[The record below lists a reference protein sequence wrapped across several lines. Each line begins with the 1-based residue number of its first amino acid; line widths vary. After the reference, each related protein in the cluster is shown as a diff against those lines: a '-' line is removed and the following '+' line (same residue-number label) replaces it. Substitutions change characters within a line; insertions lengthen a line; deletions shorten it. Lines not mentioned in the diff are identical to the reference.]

1 MWVVNLP
8 ADDDSPNK
16 KIYAY
21 DMAIKTRVPSRDLSD
36 DEFDQPTGIWS
47 DGATMWVADI
57 GDARLYAFHKPQTA
71 PQSPDRDAL
80 IALYNATDGDN
91 WRDNTNWL
99 SDHPVG
105 EWYGVGTDGNG
116 RVVQLFLES
125 NRLSGQIPSDLG
137 DLTNLQ
143 KLGLYDNQLSGQIP
157 TELGNLSNLQNLIIA
172 TNRLSGQ
179 IPSDLGDLTNLQ
191 ELVLYDN
198 QLSGQIPTELG
209 NLSNLQVL
217 IIDTNRLSGQI
228 PSELGNLSLRILG
241 FSGNEL
247 EGCIP
252 QGMSNIPENDF
263 DKLGLPFCDEQP
275 TSTPTPAPAT
285 LAQTSTPIPAPSTPT
300 HVPTP
305 TPAPATLAQT
315 STPIPAPSTI
325 THIPTPTPTSVPDRD
340 FLPSGLGGEQLNRSL
355 QSLDPALIS
364 LIGIVVTVLATAIQ
378 LFKRR

>member
-1 MWVVNLP
+1 MWVANLL
-8 ADDDSPNK
+8 DNTDSSNS

-21 DMAIKTRVPSRDLSD
+21 DMATKTRVPSKDLSD

-47 DGATMWVADI
+47 DGATMWVADY
-57 GDARLYAFHKPQTA
+57 GDARLYAFHMPQTA

-91 WRDNTNWL
+91 WFDNTNWL
-99 SDHPVG
+99 SHHPVG
-105 EWYGVGTDGNG
+105 EWNDVGTDGNG

-125 NRLSGQIPSDLG
+125 
-137 DLTNLQ
+137 
-143 KLGLYDNQLSGQIP
+143 
-157 TELGNLSNLQNLIIA
+157 
-172 TNRLSGQ
+172 NRLSGQ

-209 NLSNLQVL
+209 NLSNLQDL
-217 IIDTNRLSGQI
+217 SIDTNRLSGQVPAELGNLFNLQYLWLAYNQLSGQIPVALGRLSNLQAMYLENNQLSGQI
-228 PSELGNLSLRILG
+228 PSELGNLSLGILRL
-241 FSGNEL
+241 SGNEL

-252 QGMSNIPENDF
+252 QGMSNIPSNDF
-263 DKLGLPFCDEQP
+263 DNLGLPFCDEQP
-275 TSTPTPAPAT
+275 TSTSTPAPAT
-285 LAQTSTPIPAPSTPT
+285 LAQTSTP
-300 HVPTP
+300 
-305 TPAPATLAQT
+305 TPAPATLAQLAPT

-325 THIPTPTPTSVPDRD
+325 THIPTPTPTSVSDRD

-364 LIGIVVTVLATAIQ
+364 LIGIMVTVLATAIQ

>member
-1 MWVVNLP
+1 
-8 ADDDSPNK
+8 
-16 KIYAY
+16 
-21 DMAIKTRVPSRDLSD
+21 MATKTRVPGKDLSD

-116 RVVQLFLES
+116 RVVQLVLKS

-143 KLGLYDNQLSGQIP
+143 KLG
-157 TELGNLSNLQNLIIA
+157 
-172 TNRLSGQ
+172 
-179 IPSDLGDLTNLQ
+179 
-191 ELVLYDN
+191 LYDN

-252 QGMSNIPENDF
+252 QGMSNIPDNDF
-263 DKLGLPFCDEQP
+263 DNLGLPFCDEQP
-275 TSTPTPAPAT
+275 TSTPTPATAEQAPTST
-285 LAQTSTPIPAPSTPT
+285 LTPIPAPSTPT
-300 HVPTP
+300 HIPTP

-364 LIGIVVTVLATAIQ
+364 LIGIMVTVLATAIQ